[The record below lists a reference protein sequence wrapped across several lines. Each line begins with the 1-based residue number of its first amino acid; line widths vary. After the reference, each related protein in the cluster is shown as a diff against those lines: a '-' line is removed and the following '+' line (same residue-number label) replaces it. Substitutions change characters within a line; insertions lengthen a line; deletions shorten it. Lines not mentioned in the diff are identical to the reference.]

1 MAWRPC
7 SMGKMARIRELRF
20 EVDLLSPHGDRG
32 GMSDLARSTRIYQL
46 PVLTRGLIWLG
57 SILVNLLCATL
68 RYKVIDEAGF
78 LDQPIPRP
86 VVILVWHNRILAMP
100 VVFRRYYPKRKGL
113 LVLTSASRDGAYLS
127 EFVRCFGMGAVRGS
141 SSRRGAAALL
151 DLVRS
156 LDAGFDL
163 CITPDGPRGPRY
175 RLGPG
180 AVLLSERCQVPLM
193 PLLVEYSAFW
203 RFNSWDGFAVP
214 KPFAKVTITALPL
227 IEIASSE
234 SESTFEEKRKQVENR
249 MTERMVM
256 K

>member
-1 MAWRPC
+1 
-7 SMGKMARIRELRF
+7 
-20 EVDLLSPHGDRG
+20 
-32 GMSDLARSTRIYQL
+32 MSDLARSTRIYQL
-46 PVLTRGLIWLG
+46 PALTRVLIRLG
-57 SILVNLLCATL
+57 SILVNLLCVTL

-78 LDQPIPRP
+78 LEKPFPRP

-100 VVFRRYYPKRKGL
+100 AVFRRYYPRRKGL

-141 SSRRGAAALL
+141 SSRRGAVALL

-156 LDAGFDL
+156 VEAGFDL

-175 RLGPG
+175 SLGPG
-180 AVLLSERCQVPLM
+180 ALLLSERCHVPLM

-203 RFNSWDGFAVP
+203 RFKSWDGFAIP
-214 KPFAKVTITALPL
+214 KPFSKVTVTVLPL
-227 IEIASSE
+227 MEIESSE
-234 SESTFEEKRKQVENR
+234 TEAAFEAKRQQVETR
-249 MTERMVM
+249 MNERLVM

>member
-1 MAWRPC
+1 
-7 SMGKMARIRELRF
+7 
-20 EVDLLSPHGDRG
+20 
-32 GMSDLARSTRIYQL
+32 MSNLARSTRIYQL
-46 PVLTRGLIWLG
+46 PVLTRGLLWLG
-57 SILVNLLCATL
+57 SVLVKLLCVTL

-78 LDQPIPRP
+78 LEKPFPRP
-86 VVILVWHNRILAMP
+86 AVILVWHNRILAMP
-100 VVFRRYYPKRKGL
+100 AVFRRYYPKRKGL

-141 SSRRGAAALL
+141 SSRRGATALL

-156 LDAGFDL
+156 VEDGYDL

-175 RLGPG
+175 SLGPG
-180 AVLLSERCQVPLM
+180 ALLLSQRCQVPLL
-193 PLLVEYSAFW
+193 PLLVEYSDCW

-214 KPFAKVTITALPL
+214 KPFSKVTVTALPM
-227 IEIASSE
+227 IEIGCSE
-234 SESTFEEKRKQVENR
+234 TEAAFEEKRKQVENT

>member
-1 MAWRPC
+1 
-7 SMGKMARIRELRF
+7 
-20 EVDLLSPHGDRG
+20 
-32 GMSDLARSTRIYQL
+32 MSDPVRSTRIYQL
-46 PVLTRGLIWLG
+46 PVLSRILIWLG
-57 SILVNLLCATL
+57 SILVNFLCATL

-78 LDQPIPRP
+78 LARPFPRP

-100 VVFRRYYPKRKGL
+100 VVYRRYYPKRKGL

-156 LDAGFDL
+156 LEAGFDL

-175 RLGPG
+175 SLGPG
-180 AVLLSERCQVPLM
+180 VLLLSERCQVPLM
-193 PLLVEYSAFW
+193 PLLVEYASYW
-203 RFNSWDGFAVP
+203 RFKSWDGFAVP
-214 KPFAKVTITALPL
+214 KPFSKVTITSLPL
-227 IEIASSE
+227 IEIESSE
-234 SESTFEEKRKQVENR
+234 TEAAFEEKRKQVQTR

-256 K
+256 R

>member
-7 SMGKMARIRELRF
+7 RTGKMARIRALRF
-20 EVDLLSPHGDRG
+20 EVDLLTPHGDRG

-46 PVLTRGLIWLG
+46 PMLTRGLIWLG

-78 LDQPIPRP
+78 LAQPFPRP

-156 LDAGFDL
+156 LEAGYDL

-175 RLGPG
+175 NLGPG
-180 AVLLSERCQVPLM
+180 ALLLSERCRVPLM

-214 KPFAKVTITALPL
+214 KPLAKVTITALPL
-227 IEIASSE
+227 IEIGSSE
-234 SESTFEEKRKQVENR
+234 NESAFEEKRKQVENR

>member
-1 MAWRPC
+1 
-7 SMGKMARIRELRF
+7 
-20 EVDLLSPHGDRG
+20 
-32 GMSDLARSTRIYQL
+32 MSDLARSTRIYQL
-46 PVLTRGLIWLG
+46 PVLTRSLIRLG

-68 RYKVIDEAGF
+68 RYKIIDEAGF
-78 LDQPIPRP
+78 LDEPVPRP
-86 VVILVWHNRILAMP
+86 VVFLVWHNRILAMP

-141 SSRRGAAALL
+141 SSRRGAGALL

-156 LDAGFDL
+156 LEAGFDL

-180 AVLLSERCQVPLM
+180 ALLLSERCQVPLM

-203 RFNSWDGFAVP
+203 RFNSWDGFAIP
-214 KPFAKVTITALPL
+214 KPFSKVTVTALPL
-227 IEIASSE
+227 IEIDATEDDSS
-234 SESTFEEKRKQVENR
+234 FEEKRKQVETR
-249 MTERMVM
+249 MTERLVM
-256 K
+256 R

>member
-1 MAWRPC
+1 V
-7 SMGKMARIRELRF
+7 LRF
-20 EVDLLSPHGDRG
+20 EVDLLTVDGDRG

-46 PVLTRGLIWLG
+46 PALTRALIWLG
-57 SILVNLLCATL
+57 SILVNMLCATL

-78 LDQPIPRP
+78 LEKPSPRP

-156 LDAGFDL
+156 VEAGFDL

-175 RLGPG
+175 YLGPG
-180 AVLLSERCQVPLM
+180 ALLLSQKCQVPLM

-203 RFNSWDGFAVP
+203 RFKSWDGFAVP
-214 KPFAKVTITALPL
+214 KPFSKVTVTSLPL
-227 IEIASSE
+227 IDIEPSE
-234 SESTFEEKRKQVENR
+234 TDAAFEEKRKRVELR
-249 MTERMVM
+249 MSERMVM
-256 K
+256 R

>member
-1 MAWRPC
+1 
-7 SMGKMARIRELRF
+7 
-20 EVDLLSPHGDRG
+20 
-32 GMSDLARSTRIYQL
+32 MSDLARSTRIYQL
-46 PVLTRGLIWLG
+46 PALTRFLIWLG

-78 LDQPIPRP
+78 LGKPLPRP

-127 EFVRCFGMGAVRGS
+127 EFVRCFGMGSVRGS

-156 LDAGFDL
+156 VEAGFDL

-175 RLGPG
+175 CLGPG
-180 AVLLSERCQVPLM
+180 ALLLSEKCQVPLM
-193 PLLVEYSAFW
+193 PLRVEYSAFW
-203 RFNSWDGFAVP
+203 RFKSWDGFAVP
-214 KPFAKVTITALPL
+214 KPFSKVTVTALPL
-227 IEIASSE
+227 IDIEASE
-234 SESTFEEKRKQVENR
+234 TEAAFEEKRKQVELR
-249 MTERMVM
+249 MSERMVM
-256 K
+256 R

>member
-1 MAWRPC
+1 MP
-7 SMGKMARIRELRF
+7 
-20 EVDLLSPHGDRG
+20 DT
-32 GMSDLARSTRIYQL
+32 ARSTRIYQL
-46 PVLTRGLIWLG
+46 PALTRVLIWLG

-78 LDQPIPRP
+78 LGKPLPRP

-127 EFVRCFGMGAVRGS
+127 EFVRCFGMGSVRGS

-156 LDAGFDL
+156 VEAGFDL

-175 RLGPG
+175 CLGPG
-180 AVLLSERCQVPLM
+180 ALLLSEKCQVPLM

-203 RFNSWDGFAVP
+203 RFKSWDGFAVP
-214 KPFAKVTITALPL
+214 KPFSNVTVTVLPL
-227 IEIASSE
+227 IDIEASE
-234 SESTFEEKRKQVENR
+234 TEAAFEEKRKQVELR
-249 MTERMVM
+249 MSERMVM
-256 K
+256 R

>member
-1 MAWRPC
+1 
-7 SMGKMARIRELRF
+7 
-20 EVDLLSPHGDRG
+20 
-32 GMSDLARSTRIYQL
+32 MSDLARSTRIYQL
-46 PVLTRGLIWLG
+46 SELTRFLIWLG

-78 LDQPIPRP
+78 LGKSLPRP

-100 VVFRRYYPKRKGL
+100 VVFRRFYPKRKGL

-127 EFVRCFGMGAVRGS
+127 EFVRCFGMGSVRGS

-156 LDAGFDL
+156 VEAGFDL

-175 RLGPG
+175 CLGPG
-180 AVLLSERCQVPLM
+180 ALLLSEKCQVPLM

-203 RFNSWDGFAVP
+203 RFKSWDGFAVP
-214 KPFAKVTITALPL
+214 RPFSKVTVTALPL
-227 IEIASSE
+227 IDIEASE
-234 SESTFEEKRKQVENR
+234 TEAAFEEKRKQVELR
-249 MTERMVM
+249 MSERMVM
-256 K
+256 R